1 MLKSVMRFLETT
13 FAADD
18 DAQQAT
24 ATEQDLRLAIAV
36 LLVEMSRADF
46 VADAA
51 EADALTSILTR
62 HFQLERE
69 EAETLMGQA
78 GEQADEMVSL
88 QQYTRAIHENLSE
101 PQKHRLIEMLLEVAL
116 ADGHFDKHERHLLNK
131 IADLIYLRRAD
142 YVVIRDRM
150 VSAAG
155 ASDSE

>member
-1 MLKSVMRFLETT
+1 MLKSVMRFIETT
-13 FAADD
+13 FAANE
-18 DAQQAT
+18 DAQET
-24 ATEQDLRLAIAV
+24 ADTEHDLRLAIAV

-51 EADALTSILTR
+51 EADALKSILSR

-78 GEQADEMVSL
+78 GARAEEMVSL
-88 QQYTRAIHENLSE
+88 QHYTRAIHENLSE
-101 PQKHRLIEMLLEVAL
+101 PQKHRLVEMLLEVAL
-116 ADGHFDKHERHLLNK
+116 ADGHFDKHERHLLDK

-155 ASDSE
+155 DSDGK

>member
-18 DAQQAT
+18 DAQEAA
-24 ATEQDLRLAIAV
+24 ATERDLRLAIAV

-51 EADALTSILTR
+51 EADALASILTR
-62 HFQLERE
+62 HFQLERD

-155 ASDSE
+155 ISDSE

>member
-1 MLKSVMRFLETT
+1 MLKSVMRFIETT
-13 FAADD
+13 FAANE
-18 DAQQAT
+18 DAQET
-24 ATEQDLRLAIAV
+24 VDTEHDLRLAIAV

-51 EADALTSILTR
+51 EADALKSILSR

-78 GEQADEMVSL
+78 GARAEEMVSL
-88 QQYTRAIHENLSE
+88 QHYTRAIHENLSE
-101 PQKHRLIEMLLEVAL
+101 PQKHRLVEMLLEVAL
-116 ADGHFDKHERHLLNK
+116 ADGHFDKHERHLLDK

-155 ASDSE
+155 DSDGK

>member
-1 MLKSVMRFLETT
+1 
-13 FAADD
+13 
-18 DAQQAT
+18 
-24 ATEQDLRLAIAV
+24 V

-51 EADALTSILTR
+51 EADALKSILSR

-78 GEQADEMVSL
+78 GARAEEMVSL
-88 QQYTRAIHENLSE
+88 QHYTRAIHENLSE
-101 PQKHRLIEMLLEVAL
+101 PQKHRLVEMLLEVAL
-116 ADGHFDKHERHLLNK
+116 ADGHFDKHERHLLDK

-155 ASDSE
+155 DSDGK